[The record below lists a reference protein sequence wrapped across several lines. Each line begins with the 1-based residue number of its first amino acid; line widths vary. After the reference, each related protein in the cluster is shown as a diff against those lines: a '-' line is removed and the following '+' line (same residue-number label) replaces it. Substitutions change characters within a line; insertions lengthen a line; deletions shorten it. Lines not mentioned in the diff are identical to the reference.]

1 MVKPSTIPKGGSKL
15 FQTWSEK
22 GVETIFL
29 FLFFIIFILQNTKII
44 NIESLICFELKR
56 GCPAP
61 QNPLLDSSLNQQMT
75 VFFILAR
82 GGGGR
87 AQSLRKAMWEGSPP
101 YKKGACLQKG
111 WENRSFNSE
120 NNEKQIC
127 TTTLLLVYYYK

>member
-1 MVKPSTIPKGGSKL
+1 LVKPSTIPKGGSKL

-29 FLFFIIFILQNTKII
+29 FLLFIIFILQNTKII

-61 QNPLLDSSLNQQMT
+61 QGPLLDSSLNQQMT

-82 GGGGR
+82 GGGESAVPKEGYVGR
-87 AQSLRKAMWEGSPP
+87 LPS
-101 YKKGACLQKG
+101 LQKG
-111 WENRSFNSE
+111 CMPAKGLGKSFF
-120 NNEKQIC
+120 
-127 TTTLLLVYYYK
+127 